1 MEYAVRYLR
10 LSLTIAC
17 LVAAAIALGTAT
29 LRNPADE
36 QRGLILPTWQVHGYR
51 STDTTQAL
59 DGIASVGAN
68 WVQFVPFWYQA
79 TLTSNTI
86 GPTDHSV
93 SDNDVRNAVSLAH
106 THGLKVLLKPAVD
119 LAGDQHLYR
128 GNINPTNRA
137 DWFASYQSFI
147 VHYAGLAQQSGVDQF
162 AVGTEL
168 ASMSGSGDRSR
179 WLTAINA
186 IKAQYHGPLV
196 YAANYDEYRD
206 VSFWDV
212 LDLVGIDGYWPL
224 SQTPTANVSQL
235 EQAFAPIRDALRAFA
250 ARVGRRILFTEAGYP
265 AQVGAAV
272 APTLSNNCST
282 PAQDEQAAA
291 YQALF
296 ATFSG
301 QPWWA
306 GVFWWSWWTTTGVY
320 DPLDHA
326 VHGKL
331 AESVL
336 RRWWA
341 GLDP

>member
-1 MEYAVRYLR
+1 MEYAVRNLR
-10 LSLTIAC
+10 LTIDLRLTIAC
-17 LVAAAIALGTAT
+17 LVAAAIGLGTAM
-29 LRNPADE
+29 LRNPAPE
-36 QRGLILPTWQVHGYR
+36 QRGLILPTWQVDGYR
-51 STDTTQAL
+51 STDTKQAL

-68 WVQFVPFWYQA
+68 WVQIVPFWYQA
-79 TLTSNTI
+79 TLTSDTI
-86 GPTDHSV
+86 GPTEHSV
-93 SDNDVRNAVSLAH
+93 SDNGVRNAINLAH
-106 THGLKVLLKPAVD
+106 THGLKVLLKPQVD
-119 LAGDQHLYR
+119 LADHKNYR
-128 GNINPTNRA
+128 GKINPTNRT

-168 ASMSGSGDRSR
+168 ASMSGSGDRSS

-196 YAANYDEYRD
+196 YAANFDEYPG

-224 SQTPTANVSQL
+224 SQTPTTDVSQL

-272 APTLSNNCST
+272 APTDPHISSK
-282 PAQDEQAAA
+282 PAQDQQAAA

-320 DPLDHA
+320 LPLDHA
-326 VHGKL
+326 VQGKL

-341 GLDP
+341 